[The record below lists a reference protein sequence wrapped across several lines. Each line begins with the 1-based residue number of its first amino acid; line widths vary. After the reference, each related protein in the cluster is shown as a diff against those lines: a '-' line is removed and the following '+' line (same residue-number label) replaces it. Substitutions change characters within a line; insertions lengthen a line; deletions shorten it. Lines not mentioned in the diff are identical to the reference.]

1 MLNGRALSLV
11 LCTVSSNPLGTGQG
25 IAHFQQKIKGVN
37 KLGQA
42 VGGQGQYDLIIRS
55 GLDLPGQQIGKRGPQ
70 WDNRSR

>member
-42 VGGQGQYDLIIRS
+42 VGGQGQYDLIIAAVLTCQGS
-55 GLDLPGQQIGKRGPQ
+55 KSAKPWTSMG
-70 WDNRSR
+70 